1 MSAFDQPESPQ
12 RLITASAAALLD
24 PKAAVS
30 QPGAPPIAQI
40 GTVMIQEGVMLPDP
54 FVLDSDRYT
63 LGWRALRVRDGFG
76 VDRDLRSA
84 GWHMFTIAG
93 GKFQAIR
100 LGSTASGLRRLVIG
114 LLARVRE
121 QWFNSAEVTAISTRH
136 FLGIPYTAVT
146 VHARHIQQGY
156 LLPDAP
162 TRARAQQNTDWAR
175 T

>member
-1 MSAFDQPESPQ
+1 MSALDRPESPQ
-12 RLITASAAALLD
+12 RLITTSSAELLD
-24 PKAAVS
+24 RNVAAS
-30 QPGAPPIAQI
+30 QPSPPIAQV

-54 FVLDSDRYT
+54 FVLSSDRYT
-63 LGWRALRVRDGFG
+63 VGWRAVRVRDGFG

-84 GWHMFTIAG
+84 GWHMATIAG
-93 GKFQAIR
+93 GKFQAMR
-100 LGSTASGLRRLVIG
+100 LGSAASGLRRMVIG

-156 LLPDAP
+156 LLADKP
-162 TRARAQQNTDWAR
+162 TRAREQQSTDWAR